1 MFPEQPRS
9 QKNQEVFTPGKA
21 VPSLSGQGES
31 MDPLGV
37 RAGSNSG
44 SFPPLRYWGLLHK
57 IARSPAG
64 VGWLTGKG
72 VLLVGVGAWGSPS
85 SHREYVRGDISGLP
99 LALAG
104 GTPHCPV

>member
-57 IARSPAG
+57 IACSPAG